1 MKFIKFFL
9 IILIFNVNLTMAQ
22 DISNLTPTQ
31 KHVIFENGTEKPF
44 ENAYWDHKEEGIY
57 VDIVSGKALFSS
69 NDKFDSG
76 TGWPSFTKPIDG
88 QAVNEKQDSS
98 YGMSRIEIRS
108 KDSDIHLGHVFNDGP
123 KDQGGM
129 RYCMNSASLKFIA
142 KEDLKKEGY
151 GKYFYLFEKNKKQ
164 KYQKA
169 VLAGGCFWGMEELFS
184 RLSGVTDVV
193 NGYSGGNISNPT
205 YDIVVLGI
213 SNHAE
218 SIEVTFD
225 SEQISYEEILRF
237 FFQIHDPTTI
247 NKQGNDIGTQ
257 YRSAIFY
264 LDEEQRKI
272 ADNLIKKADRSGVFP
287 GKIATSLEKLDKFY
301 QAEDYHQ
308 DYLLKNPNGYT
319 CHKIR
324 KEWEF

>member
-1 MKFIKFFL
+1 
-9 IILIFNVNLTMAQ
+9 MAQ

-169 VLAGGCFWGMEELFS
+169 VLAGG
-184 RLSGVTDVV
+184 
-193 NGYSGGNISNPT
+193 
-205 YDIVVLGI
+205 
-213 SNHAE
+213 
-218 SIEVTFD
+218 
-225 SEQISYEEILRF
+225 
-237 FFQIHDPTTI
+237 
-247 NKQGNDIGTQ
+247 
-257 YRSAIFY
+257 
-264 LDEEQRKI
+264 
-272 ADNLIKKADRSGVFP
+272 
-287 GKIATSLEKLDKFY
+287 
-301 QAEDYHQ
+301 
-308 DYLLKNPNGYT
+308 
-319 CHKIR
+319 
-324 KEWEF
+324 